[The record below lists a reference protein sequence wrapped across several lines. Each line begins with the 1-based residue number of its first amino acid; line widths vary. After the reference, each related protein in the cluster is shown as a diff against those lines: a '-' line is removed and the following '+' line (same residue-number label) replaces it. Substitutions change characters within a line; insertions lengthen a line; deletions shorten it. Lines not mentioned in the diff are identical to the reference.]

1 MSRAISKIGFIGTGN
16 IGNPMARH
24 LIEAGHDLVIHDV
37 RPEVAENLLELGATW
52 AGSPAEVAAAARI
65 VFTSLPGPLQIED
78 VVNGSDG
85 LLSAAQDGD
94 IHIDLSSNSIATV
107 QRLAAR
113 EAERGV
119 LYLDCPVT
127 GGVAGA
133 ERGTLTLL
141 ASGDRDAF
149 DRVHPLLESIGEN
162 IFFLGDAGTGCL
174 VKLINNAIVL
184 CSGQIA
190 QEGLVLGAKAGLD
203 VEELYGMLKVSTA
216 RPFIGLMPYLLGR
229 RFDNPSFT
237 LALAEKDVS
246 LALEAGRSL
255 QVPMPVT
262 AAAHQTYLR
271 ALANDLG
278 EQSFLA
284 TLEALETAANTEVPQ
299 VEVEGVRDR
308 L

>member
-1 MSRAISKIGFIGTGN
+1 
-16 IGNPMARH
+16 
-24 LIEAGHDLVIHDV
+24 
-37 RPEVAENLLELGATW
+37 
-52 AGSPAEVAAAARI
+52 
-65 VFTSLPGPLQIED
+65 
-78 VVNGSDG
+78 
-85 LLSAAQDGD
+85 
-94 IHIDLSSNSIATV
+94 
-107 QRLAAR
+107 
-113 EAERGV
+113 
-119 LYLDCPVT
+119 
-127 GGVAGA
+127 
-133 ERGTLTLL
+133 
-141 ASGDRDAF
+141 
-149 DRVHPLLESIGEN
+149 
-162 IFFLGDAGTGCL
+162 
-174 VKLINNAIVL
+174 
-184 CSGQIA
+184 
-190 QEGLVLGAKAGLD
+190 
-203 VEELYGMLKVSTA
+203 MLKVSTA

-308 L
+308 LSTSLISTSSVVMIRACYACNPVRMRHRVII